1 MVFLFPRNPAYRAG
15 RRNHTMSEL
24 FATPSD
30 WLIAALFL
38 LAVLASLGM
47 VRLVERVKELRS

>member
-1 MVFLFPRNPAYRAG
+1 MP
-15 RRNHTMSEL
+15 EL
-24 FATPSD
+24 FATPAD
-30 WLIAALFL
+30 GLIAALFL